1 VVDEV
6 EGAEM
11 VPRLFE
17 YGPNVII
24 RSRQGNGA
32 EWGARMPGIAV
43 KAWLDAME
51 SFQPSPHD
59 FTGYQPVL
67 KKAAVSVGA
76 AGPDMKAT
84 IKAVAPA
91 LNLGLDEG
99 SGSLIPVATAS
110 ARDLLGY
117 GWEIMGLQFGYSYRF
132 FGDVPPGPSD
142 VGRTVLDQIKG
153 VDVYFR
159 NSKVSAH
166 FPLKDLRRLQ
176 FVGSSLVGEAFLRK
190 LPDDWRNPP
199 ECYLSRCWL
208 ARGGNREIESFI
220 RNGGKAEDVRIFVNR
235 MRHEGGPLAVC
246 NLVNHDGNTKFPAF
260 IDVLGMR
267 DELLADMP
275 WHYQEWAR
283 VMDKPGKARAFETA
297 QNLEKFGWETL
308 TFRNA
313 YRIFS
318 DYVTGNAEESA
329 RRFYD
334 EALPFF
340 VSSWDFFDSTRPARY
355 ALAWIDGDEATELR
369 IVRGC
374 GSDNEADLQ
383 LQLVHALLHGKYD
396 EARQLLDLTHRF
408 PDNER
413 YAALDK
419 YLPQI
424 PALVD
429 VKHPDH
435 AQAID
440 TFPKDKGWLFLRW
453 ALGRQ
458 AFLPTEEMVRLFHD
472 ETDGPEGIFAVAAW
486 GDKAHFDSFRALYV
500 KVALD
505 PMEQILIAHE
515 IVKQQGTKPQKH
527 QPALKPVG
535 ARPLVDLVREELHR
549 QPKP

>member
-1 VVDEV
+1 
-6 EGAEM
+6 M
-11 VPRLFE
+11 
-17 YGPNVII
+17 
-24 RSRQGNGA
+24 
-32 EWGARMPGIAV
+32 
-43 KAWLDAME
+43 
-51 SFQPSPHD
+51 
-59 FTGYQPVL
+59 
-67 KKAAVSVGA
+67 
-76 AGPDMKAT
+76 
-84 IKAVAPA
+84 
-91 LNLGLDEG
+91 
-99 SGSLIPVATAS
+99 
-110 ARDLLGY
+110 
-117 GWEIMGLQFGYSYRF
+117 GYSYGF
-132 FGDVPPGPSD
+132 YGGGSPDE

-159 NSKVSAH
+159 NSKVTAH
-166 FPLKDLRRLQ
+166 SPLKDLRRLQ
-176 FVGSSLVGEAFLRK
+176 FVGSSRVGEAFLRK

-208 ARGGNREIESFI
+208 TRGGNREIESFI
-220 RNGGKAEDVRIFVNR
+220 RNGGKAEDVRIFINR
-235 MRHEGGPLAVC
+235 MRQEGGPLAVC

-260 IDVLGMR
+260 IDVLGLR

-275 WHYQEWAR
+275 WHYQERAW

-308 TFRNA
+308 TFPNH

-329 RRFYD
+329 KRFYD

-340 VSSWDFFDSTRPARY
+340 VSSPDFSDSTRPARY

-374 GSDNEADLQ
+374 DSDSEADLQ
-383 LQLVHALLHGKYD
+383 LRFVHALLHGNYD
-396 EARQLLDLTHRF
+396 EARQLRDLALSF
-408 PDNER
+408 QNNER
-413 YAALDK
+413 HAALDK

-458 AFLPTEEMVRLFHD
+458 ASLPTEEMVRLFHG

-486 GDKAHFDSFRALYV
+486 GDKAHFDPFRALYV
-500 KVALD
+500 EVALD

-515 IVKQQGTKPQKH
+515 FVKQQGSKPQKK
-527 QPALKPVG
+527 QLDLRPAD
-535 ARPLVDLVREELHR
+535 ARPLAELVREELHR